1 MATIKKPTGPQGGS
15 SALVVL
21 NNKQAEKPATEH
33 ESSNE
38 AKQSGS

>member
-21 NNKQAEKPATEH
+21 NNKQTEKPATEH